1 MKLAKLANRTLFVLS
16 VVVTGSVAGA
26 FVWALLFVM
35 NLGISFVWDNVGGR
49 FGIYFPLAACLVGGL
64 VVGLF
69 AKRFGPYPEDLD
81 AVMAKVKRDGR
92 YDYDKLGVM
101 SIAALLPLFFGG
113 SIGPEAGLTGAVAGI
128 CTWVGDRMK
137 RFGADFQQLTSVGTM
152 AALSAIF
159 TAPLF
164 GFAAPLY
171 GDGKDGGEGGDGPK
185 GAATITLPK
194 NSKIVVYFCAIAGAL
209 AAFMGLG
216 ALFGGGMS
224 LPRFTDIHVGTA
236 ELAWLLPLAFV
247 GAAAGWLFCVF
258 DGLKQASAQE
268 SSRACAARRCAP
280 CPSCSSTA
288 SATSWLCS
296 APLPLPCDPIW
307 ANIPSAACWR
317 AARLRRRRSWR
328 RPPPSAWRARA
339 PCCTSAARWRP
350 RPPRHVGSSWPT
362 CPRAIRPDALMRQQP
377 HHGSKLLAST
387 GDAVSAKNFLTAPR
401 SVVLKYAPQLNS

>member
-1 MKLAKLANRTLFVLS
+1 MRLAKLANRTLFVLS

-35 NLGISFVWDNVGGR
+35 NLGISFVWDSVGAR

-81 AVMAKVKRDGR
+81 TVMAKVKRDGR

-171 GDGKDGGEGGDGPK
+171 GDGKDGGENGDGPK

-209 AAFMGLG
+209 AAFFGGTALDGLAAGLFALVLCVLQIVLPPLCKNKVLFNFLSAFAVG
-216 ALFGGGMS
+216 ALICLACRLVPALHSDKVIIG
-224 LPRFTDIHVGTA
+224 DIM
-236 ELAWLLPLAFV
+236 LLIPGLAFTNAV
-247 GAAAGWLFCVF
+247 KDIFIGDTISGVMRLIETILWAAALALGFALAGWLLGV
-258 DGLKQASAQE
+258 
-268 SSRACAARRCAP
+268 
-280 CPSCSSTA
+280 
-288 SATSWLCS
+288 
-296 APLPLPCDPIW
+296 
-307 ANIPSAACWR
+307 
-317 AARLRRRRSWR
+317 
-328 RPPPSAWRARA
+328 
-339 PCCTSAARWRP
+339 
-350 RPPRHVGSSWPT
+350 
-362 CPRAIRPDALMRQQP
+362 
-377 HHGSKLLAST
+377 
-387 GDAVSAKNFLTAPR
+387 
-401 SVVLKYAPQLNS
+401 